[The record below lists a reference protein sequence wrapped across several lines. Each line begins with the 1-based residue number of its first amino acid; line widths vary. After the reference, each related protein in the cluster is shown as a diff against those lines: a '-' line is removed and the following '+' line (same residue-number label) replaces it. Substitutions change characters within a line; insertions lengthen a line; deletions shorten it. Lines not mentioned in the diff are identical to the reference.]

1 MQVLMKSTKYI
12 YVMFILLFSS
22 QQIYSQTDTTF
33 QKRIVGKTNFLVSFY
48 HSGSYGK
55 ERPFF
60 FLDQSFEFRFHKHF
74 SVGLGLGLNLY
85 PAALATPFFINGRY
99 HFSIRK
105 LNCSIE
111 QSIGK
116 NIKIQEYG
124 FNSNRYF
131 GAIGVDF
138 NLRKYLSLNTQVG
151 YLYLWDKYGGQDLS
165 FFATIGLSYKIMR
178 VGKWNKQ

>member
-1 MQVLMKSTKYI
+1 MLMKSTKYI
-12 YVMFILLFSS
+12 YIIITLLFLS
-22 QQIYSQTDTTF
+22 QQINAQTGSDF
-33 QKRIVGKTNFLVSFY
+33 QKRIDGKTNILVSFY
-48 HSGSYGK
+48 HSGGYQK
-55 ERPFF
+55 ARRFC
-60 FLDQSFEFRFHKHF
+60 FLDQSFEYRFHRKY
-74 SVGLGLGLNLY
+74 SAGLGFGINLY
-85 PAALATPFFINGRY
+85 PAAIATPFFINGRY

-105 LNCSIE
+105 INCSIE

-151 YLYLWDKYGGQDLS
+151 YLYLWDKYGGEELS
-165 FFATIGLSYKIMR
+165 LVATLGLTYKFI
-178 VGKWNKQ
+178 KISK